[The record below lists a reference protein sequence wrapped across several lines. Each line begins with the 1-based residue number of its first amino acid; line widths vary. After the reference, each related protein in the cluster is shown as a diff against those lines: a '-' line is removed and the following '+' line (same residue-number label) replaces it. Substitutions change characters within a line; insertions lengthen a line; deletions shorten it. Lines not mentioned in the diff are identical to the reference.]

1 MADRRLQVFH
11 AVAKH
16 LSFTRAAEALFMT
29 QPAVTFQIRQ
39 LEEQYGIRLFER
51 RHGSISL
58 TPAGELVFSYAERI
72 LALSDELDSRLGET
86 TGEMRGALLLGAS
99 TTIAECVLPRVLG
112 EFNAL
117 YPQVRPRLI
126 VANSESIAA
135 QVAGH
140 TLDLGLIEAPAK
152 LPGLTSETVRDDELA
167 VICAPDYPLAGLA
180 QVGPRALV
188 DYEYLS
194 REPGSGTREITD
206 AYFRANRVAVEDLKT
221 QMELGSPEALKGVVA
236 TGLGF
241 AIVPRGSVG
250 KEIQLGTL
258 VAIPLAPP
266 LRRSLYLVQPED
278 RFRSRLVTTF
288 IQFARQKLK
297 ETDA

>member
-11 AVAKH
+11 AVARH

-39 LEEQYGIRLFER
+39 LEEQYNTRIFER
-51 RHGSISL
+51 RHGNISL
-58 TPAGELVFSYAERI
+58 TPAGELVLSYAERI
-72 LALSDELDSRLGET
+72 LALSDELDTRLAEM
-86 TGEMRGALLLGAS
+86 TGEMRGPLLLGAS
-99 TTIAECVLPRVLG
+99 TTIAEFMLPRVLG

-117 YPQVRPRLI
+117 YPQVGARLI

-135 QVAGH
+135 RVAEH

-152 LPGLTSETVRDDELA
+152 VPGLTSEVCGEDDLV
-167 VICAPDYPLAGLA
+167 VICAPDYPLAALPR
-180 QVGPRALV
+180 VGPRALV
-188 DYEYLS
+188 DYEYVS

-206 AYFRANRVAVEDLKT
+206 AYFRANRVAVDDLKT
-221 QMELGSPEALKGVVA
+221 QMELGSPEALKRVVA

-241 AIVPRGSVG
+241 AIVARAVVD
-250 KEIQLGTL
+250 KEAQLGTL
-258 VAIPLAPP
+258 VAIPLKPP
-266 LRRSLYLVQPED
+266 LKRSLYLVQPED

-297 ETDA
+297 EIAT

>member
-11 AVAKH
+11 AVARH

-39 LEEQYGIRLFER
+39 LEEQYNTRLFER

-58 TPAGELVFSYAERI
+58 TPAGELVLSYAERI
-72 LALSDELDSRLGET
+72 LALSDELDTRLAEM
-86 TGEMRGALLLGAS
+86 TGEMRGLLLLGAS
-99 TTIAECVLPRVLG
+99 TTIAEFMLPRVLG

-117 YPQVRPRLI
+117 YPQVRARLI

-135 QVAGH
+135 RVAEH
-140 TLDLGLIEAPAK
+140 TLDVGLIEAPAK
-152 LPGLTSETVRDDELA
+152 VPGLTSEVCGDDDLV
-167 VICAPDYPLAGLA
+167 VICAPDYPLAALPR
-180 QVGPRALV
+180 VGPRALV
-188 DYEYLS
+188 DYEYVS

-206 AYFRANRVAVEDLKT
+206 AYFRANRVAVDDLQT
-221 QMELGSPEALKGVVA
+221 QLELGSPEELKRVVA

-241 AIVPRGSVG
+241 AIVARAVVD
-250 KEIQLGTL
+250 KEAQLGTL
-258 VAIPLAPP
+258 VAIPLKPP
-266 LRRSLYLVQPED
+266 LKRSVYLVQPED

-297 ETDA
+297 EIAT